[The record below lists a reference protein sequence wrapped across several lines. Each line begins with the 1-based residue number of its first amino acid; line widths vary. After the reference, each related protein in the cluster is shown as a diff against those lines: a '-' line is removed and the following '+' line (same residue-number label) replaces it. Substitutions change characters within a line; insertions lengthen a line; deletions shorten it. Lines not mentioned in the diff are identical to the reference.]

1 MGFLRIND
9 RSGSQFIK
17 APILSNNEL
26 CDAKFHFRKDRSLL
40 HILFHSAAL
49 VISFWANSINK
60 KENFSFGMVLG
71 LHTFGRDLKWN
82 PHTHMLLSEGAVGNN
97 TPWRKFSYF
106 PFIYL
111 RKSWMNI
118 LLKNILSSLNPI
130 IFNIQHFKNLVSKLY
145 NSYKYGF
152 YVHAPCIDFNSPE
165 AVANYITRY
174 IGRPA
179 MAQSRITDYDGK
191 NVTLRYQRHEDN
203 KKVSATLSVFDFIKR
218 LFTFLNNLLI
228 YSATM
233 VHMLNHSLLYPI
245 FVVA

>member
-1 MGFLRIND
+1 
-9 RSGSQFIK
+9 
-17 APILSNNEL
+17 
-26 CDAKFHFRKDRSLL
+26 
-40 HILFHSAAL
+40 
-49 VISFWANSINK
+49 
-60 KENFSFGMVLG
+60 MVLG

-82 PHTHMLLSEGAVGNN
+82 PHIHMLLSEGAVGNN
-97 TPWRKFSYF
+97 TPWRKSSYF

-145 NSYKYGF
+145 NSYKDGF

-179 MAQSRITDYDGK
+179 MAQSCITDYDGK
-191 NVTLRYQRHEDN
+191 NVTFRYQRHEDN
-203 KKVSATLSVFDFIKR
+203 KKVSATLSVFYFIKR

-228 YSATM
+228 CSATM